1 MDDNDIKLLKKYN
14 SKKKEAERK
23 ADFQDEAYHCTLVA
37 DIHSKYGDFDS
48 AVEDLQRALSLY
60 EGLGKQLDIAVAC
73 RLLGECHCKRGDFD
87 TALRLHERYL
97 ELASACNDKV
107 EEQRAL
113 TTIGNTRLSRHGAAT
128 NKQAKV
134 SELEK
139 AKSAFTR
146 SLQLCEE
153 LKTDA
158 RIKPSEYSDMKSRLL
173 YNLGLVYIDIEDTET
188 SLTYLNKALQ
198 MFQSISQLDM
208 LFQCQRALADL
219 YQTTGRLAE
228 VKKHLASA
236 SATAKRDKDRKAEAE
251 AFQAMALVHV
261 QLDEFPQAR
270 HLLKKADKVRLP
282 GQPPEHEYIIK
293 LYKAV
298 KVYEESKRGLA
309 STRETDHSARIPL
322 YEKLA
327 DKAVD
332 MGLLKPAL
340 KFYQKQL
347 SHSMDAG
354 VGKRE
359 LIPIHVSLAQTYADD
374 RKYDKAV
381 VHFQHEIQCRD
392 GSEHEQICRSWLN
405 IAVNQENGGVTN
417 KVIQTSYVNAYNA
430 AKKAGH
436 RKLQVRSLVALS
448 ELLKLNGDKKGWE
461 QTETKLSYIR
471 DKYGISESD
480 AEEESQ
486 AMEDDDD
493 GGVDEEEVMSDL
505 TDSEEEDEEEEKN
518 VRVVRRPG
526 NRKAHIFVRNQ
537 LGETPL
543 HKACIKGSLREVQQL
558 IARGHPL
565 NPQDNNGWTP
575 LHEACNHGFI
585 DIVQALVESGAD
597 MNNRGG
603 QGCNGLTPLMDA
615 SSNGHREIMALL
627 IKHGANV
634 IAKDDRGQTALSYFE
649 EYLDSAEERGDV
661 QNLNLL
667 ETLREK
673 MPEHRGGSRHADI
686 LTQKLTSALIPSSPE
701 SNQKRAWRKSGTRK
715 PQGSWRGRVETDSD
729 SDSSIGFSQ
738 KRNTQRTSLSDVDDS
753 ESTRASLSDD
763 QDHGGAEAYM
773 NAISTVGRSAKRS
786 SQHTQKSSI
795 GKKDNRALLDED
807 DVVMD
812 DWLEDDLG
820 PSKPVRRKNV
830 DCLGLLSSDGTRKRN
845 RSSPNSS
852 AKTLDRSGQSSSQ
865 KKRIRIEDSDS
876 ESSEDE
882 AGTAEQLAN
891 VDNGKT
897 DMDVSDDDINVT
909 LTNID
914 NEIPMMFEDF
924 DDFIIVESQNIP
936 PEPPKTSF
944 PTAGCSTSYS
954 KNKVLS
960 RKNNSSQKQCKLT
973 DYGLV
978 NLGTQEQSSR
988 LHSTQ
993 GNYNLIPSTVSQAP
1007 VSNSIAV
1014 SNISRPGLGNVLRI
1028 KVQVEDTVLMIP
1040 VVDPDCSRTFAWL
1053 AEEVASRYKQMVG
1066 VRLKLS
1072 LGKEGARFAPTD
1084 LVSLMLEN
1092 NDKLESYLESRD
1104 QQPPMADTY
1113 REACK
1118 VQQVVFYQNIH
1129 NLLGSSDVPG
1139 KVKLSNLA
1147 LGASRIQPVL
1157 RAIQHHTTLRE
1168 LFLSGNRLGDE
1179 GLGNLC
1185 KILSTIPN
1193 LTLLS
1198 LTCNDITP
1206 EGLQLM
1212 TAAATAENS
1221 KALQNLGT
1229 LELSHNLLCDGSLVQ
1244 VAGLIRALPI
1254 LHTLALSSCGLTA
1267 GFFHTNRIT
1276 LTEALHGSKIQAL
1289 DVSYN
1294 RLGCV
1299 GLELFLTCLKPTT
1312 VTSLDLSA
1320 IIDDQRSSQVYR
1332 HLYNYATED
1341 GCALQSLTM
1350 CDCNL
1355 AMEDVDYLT
1364 RLPLFAKHLQKI
1376 NLSNNPKLTNQMLQ
1390 DLIQSGCSESSML
1403 EEVVMIDT
1411 GIVGPLSVEFIDIIA
1426 EKLEAALPLRRLEFS
1441 CNRLKKID
1449 TDSLQQ
1455 IWQDKFEDYAEVSF
1469 SNNTVVLSVKDR

>member
-37 DIHSKYGDFDS
+37 DIHSKY
-48 AVEDLQRALSLY
+48 
-60 EGLGKQLDIAVAC
+60 AC

-128 NKQAKV
+128 NKQAK
-134 SELEK
+134 
-139 AKSAFTR
+139 
-146 SLQLCEE
+146 LCEE

-282 GQPPEHEYIIK
+282 
-293 LYKAV
+293 
-298 KVYEESKRGLA
+298 ESKRGLA

-526 NRKAHIFVRNQ
+526 NRKAHIFV
-537 LGETPL
+537 
-543 HKACIKGSLREVQQL
+543 
-558 IARGHPL
+558 GHPL

-738 KRNTQRTSLSDVDDS
+738 K
-753 ESTRASLSDD
+753 
-763 QDHGGAEAYM
+763 
-773 NAISTVGRSAKRS
+773 
-786 SQHTQKSSI
+786 
-795 GKKDNRALLDED
+795 
-807 DVVMD
+807 
-812 DWLEDDLG
+812 
-820 PSKPVRRKNV
+820 RKNV

-1084 LVSLMLEN
+1084 L
-1092 NDKLESYLESRD
+1092 LESYLESRD

-1118 VQQVVFYQNIH
+1118 VQQCFTRISTTCWAPVMFQA
-1129 NLLGSSDVPG
+1129 
-1139 KVKLSNLA
+1139 KLS
-1147 LGASRIQPVL
+1147 SPIW
-1157 RAIQHHTTLRE
+1157 
-1168 LFLSGNRLGDE
+1168 LSVPPE
-1179 GLGNLC
+1179 YSQSSEPY
-1185 KILSTIPN
+1185 STIQLFAN
-1193 LTLLS
+1193 SSS
-1198 LTCNDITP
+1198 L
-1206 EGLQLM
+1206 
-1212 TAAATAENS
+1212 
-1221 KALQNLGT
+1221 
-1229 LELSHNLLCDGSLVQ
+1229 
-1244 VAGLIRALPI
+1244 
-1254 LHTLALSSCGLTA
+1254 
-1267 GFFHTNRIT
+1267 
-1276 LTEALHGSKIQAL
+1276 
-1289 DVSYN
+1289 
-1294 RLGCV
+1294 
-1299 GLELFLTCLKPTT
+1299 
-1312 VTSLDLSA
+1312 
-1320 IIDDQRSSQVYR
+1320 
-1332 HLYNYATED
+1332 D